1 MVVTMVG
8 SNTPT
13 INLTYALPS
22 DNLIRY
28 GSQPPQLKQPANLV
42 LMKDNDDFN
51 KDPAYVFQ
59 QQYDKVVIVHEDDL
73 PGWTPSPKR
82 SLLKR
87 WFYDSEVET
96 LGSLKGRRSDDEWT
110 DNSIA
115 KPIDRPWFCY
125 WNNTILEGLIFITQ
139 DASGGA
145 SASGASPSAVATSS
159 GSSQS
164 TGSRLK
170 RQISPSLSYP
180 KAVKIEER
188 RPPNPSQ
195 PYCER
200 MQILYNLQPGPV
212 VNPITQKINTIYL
225 SETESQ
231 SLAQSQAVHGM
242 AGGQLFSAPAAS
254 ASGFPKKRAGM
265 EKRITPPSPCQC
277 GWVSD

>member
-1 MVVTMVG
+1 MVVTIAG
-8 SNTPT
+8 SFTPT

-28 GSQPPQLKQPANLV
+28 GAQPPQLNQPANLV
-42 LMKDNDDFN
+42 LMKDKDDVN
-51 KDPAYVFQ
+51 KGPAYVFQ

-73 PGWTPSPKR
+73 PGWIPSPKR

-87 WFYDSEVET
+87 WFYESEVRNPS
-96 LGSLKGRRSDDEWT
+96 SLKTRQSDDEWT

-125 WNNTILEGLIFITQ
+125 WNNTILEGLIFITH
-139 DASGGA
+139 DASASA

-188 RPPNPSQ
+188 RPLNPSK
-195 PYCER
+195 PYCEQ

-212 VNPITQKINTIYL
+212 VNPSTGTINTIYL

-231 SLAQSQAVHGM
+231 NLAQNQAVHGM
-242 AGGQLFSAPAAS
+242 ASGQLFSASAAS
-254 ASGFPKKRAGM
+254 ASGFPKKRAAM
-265 EKRITPPSPCQC
+265 EKRITPPSSCQC